1 MFAPTQLKPELFGKF
16 LVLNVTE
23 NSDTLFGS
31 DAKSKLLNNSRQQ
44 PHAIPKGG
52 DGSMSQ
58 NMGVCHRIWEYV
70 TEYGFCKTNGKVAFA
85 RVMVK

>member
-58 NMGVCHRIWEYV
+58 NMD
-70 TEYGFCKTNGKVAFA
+70 FA
-85 RVMVK
+85 KLTVKSPLPELWLSNFR

>member
-1 MFAPTQLKPELFGKF
+1 MFAPTQLKPELLGKF

-58 NMGVCHRIWEYV
+58 NMD
-70 TEYGFCKTNGKVAFA
+70 FA
-85 RVMVK
+85 KLTVKSPLPELWLSNFR

>member
-1 MFAPTQLKPELFGKF
+1 MFAPTQLKPELLGKF

-31 DAKSKLLNNSRQQ
+31 DAKSILLNNSRQQ

-58 NMGVCHRIWEYV
+58 NMD
-70 TEYGFCKTNGKVAFA
+70 FA
-85 RVMVK
+85 KLTVKSPLPELWLSNFR